1 MEKKDPVKEVAVPNL
16 PPPELLD
23 RLPDEVRTAV
33 IQSAYS
39 GPLPPPPM
47 YSEYEAVLPGSA
59 DRILAMAEKEQA
71 IRHEWE
77 GRAQRLSARGQWLGF
92 IIALACVGGAVLLGL
107 TGHEWIA
114 AVFAGFASINLVSR
128 FLGRSSN

>member
-1 MEKKDPVKEVAVPNL
+1 MEGKDPVKEVATPNL

-39 GPLPPPPM
+39 GPLPPPSM

-59 DRILAMAEKEQA
+59 DPSWPWRRRNRPSGTSGKA
-71 IRHEWE
+71 
-77 GRAQRLSARGQWLGF
+77 GRNGYRPAASGSVSRSL
-92 IIALACVGGAVLLGL
+92 LACVRGAILLGL